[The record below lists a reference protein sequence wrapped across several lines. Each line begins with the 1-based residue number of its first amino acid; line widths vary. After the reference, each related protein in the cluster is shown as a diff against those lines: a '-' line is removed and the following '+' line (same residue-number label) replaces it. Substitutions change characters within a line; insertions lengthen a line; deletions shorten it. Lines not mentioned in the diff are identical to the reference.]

1 MTCYKN
7 GKNVLDLNEIDII
20 KSKFDKDIQ
29 PIIIDKVEIK
39 RITLSKK
46 ESYRNKGSYKY

>member
-7 GKNVLDLNEIDII
+7 GKNVLDFHEIDII
-20 KSKFDKDIQ
+20 KSDKDIQ

-39 RITLSKK
+39 RITSSKK
-46 ESYRNKGSYKY
+46 ESYGNKGSYKY